1 MNEGNRGAARA
12 GAWRLVDGGG
22 PGGDHGLEGGGT
34 VVDPVA
40 DVVQALTPPLEMPG
54 DRRVGPGG
62 SRELDVALA
71 DPDQR
76 FLDPIGVDD
85 LAVMH
90 LGTER
95 GGVVGDGVLE
105 VVDGDRDMVDGGQ
118 LHCAE
123 TTRVSDSCHHQH
135 ETRCDTRSMAFTPD
149 DLESVDVSD
158 ADAVKDAL
166 TAAAARIR
174 ELEHEGIRAVGG
186 AVAEILDH
194 AVTSGDKLLAEAKAD
209 AAATRE
215 AAEKA
220 VAELS
225 EAGEAAA
232 KQIREA
238 EQTAAA
244 TIAEA
249 TAAADGIAAR
259 AETEAIERSARVIS
273 DAQQRLDRLLAAER
287 DVHDRLQ
294 AAMADI
300 QTSVSRVGVSQ
311 KAELALTVEDPATEP
326 VADDPRWAD
335 DPPDEVT
342 ARRRSA

>member
-1 MNEGNRGAARA
+1 
-12 GAWRLVDGGG
+12 
-22 PGGDHGLEGGGT
+22 
-34 VVDPVA
+34 
-40 DVVQALTPPLEMPG
+40 
-54 DRRVGPGG
+54 
-62 SRELDVALA
+62 
-71 DPDQR
+71 
-76 FLDPIGVDD
+76 
-85 LAVMH
+85 
-90 LGTER
+90 
-95 GGVVGDGVLE
+95 
-105 VVDGDRDMVDGGQ
+105 
-118 LHCAE
+118 
-123 TTRVSDSCHHQH
+123 
-135 ETRCDTRSMAFTPD
+135 MAFTPD

-158 ADAVKDAL
+158 AGAVKDAL

-194 AVTSGDKLLAEAKAD
+194 AVTSGDKLLAEATAD